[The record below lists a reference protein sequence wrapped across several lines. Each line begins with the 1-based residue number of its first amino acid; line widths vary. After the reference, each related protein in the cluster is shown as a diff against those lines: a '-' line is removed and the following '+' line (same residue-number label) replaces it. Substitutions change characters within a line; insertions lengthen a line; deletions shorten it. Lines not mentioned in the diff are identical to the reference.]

1 MFTSILY
8 PYLKPILFRLD
19 PEKAHELTSHLLI
32 YANRLGMIHA
42 NNIPSCKEKTIAGL
56 HFKNSLGLAAGMDKT
71 AQAASAWANLGFG
84 CVEVGTLT
92 PKPQAGNPKPRLFRL
107 PKHQALINRMGFNN
121 PGIHSAVDAIK
132 RQKINAIVGINIG
145 KNFNTPNE
153 KAADD
158 YIACLKI
165 CHQTADYV
173 TINISSPNTKGLRD
187 LQAED
192 TIKSLLYSIIV
203 EQEKLESINHKKVP
217 LFLKIAP
224 DLDDT
229 QINAICRVCNDLQ
242 IDGVITTNT
251 TLAREGVSSDPLA
264 QENGGLS
271 GAPVLVKSNEV
282 LKKVKAQLNSN
293 VALIGVGGITHG
305 EHAVDKMKAG
315 ANLVQLYSGLIYQGP
330 GLIQEVL
337 HHIAQHEQTI

>member
-8 PYLKPILFRLD
+8 PYLKPILFKLD
-19 PEKAHELTSHLLI
+19 AEKAHEFTSHLLI
-32 YANRLGMIHA
+32 YANRLGIIHA
-42 NNIPSCKEKTIAGL
+42 NKMPPCQEKVIAGL
-56 HFKNSLGLAAGMDKT
+56 RFKNSLGLAAGMDKT

-121 PGIHSAVDAIK
+121 PGIHAAVDAVK
-132 RQKINAIVGINIG
+132 RQKINAIVGFNIG

-158 YIACLKI
+158 YIACLKV

-192 TIKSLLYSIIV
+192 IIKSLLYSIIV
-203 EQEKLESINHKKVP
+203 EQEKLESLNHKKVP

-224 DLDDT
+224 DLDDS
-229 QINAICRVCNDLQ
+229 QINAICRVCNDLG

-251 TLAREGVSSDPLA
+251 TLSRELVISDPLA
-264 QENGGLS
+264 QETGGLS
-271 GAPVLVKSNEV
+271 GAPVLQSSNEV
-282 LKKVKAQLNSN
+282 MKKVKAKLNSN
-293 VALIGVGGITHG
+293 IALVGVGGITQA
-305 EHAVDKMKAG
+305 EHAVDKIKAG
-315 ANLVQLYSGLIYQGP
+315 ANLVQIYSGLVYRGP
-330 GLIQEVL
+330 GLIHEVL
-337 HHIAQHEQTI
+337 HHIAQYEQTT